1 MRIFDGQQDDVDEE
15 EPPRSRSSQISV
27 KPDPRKYNHF
37 DFADGSDP
45 RDAPKA
51 ASNRPKSKHDS
62 QWSFDD
68 FVSPSKPQPSKTIR
82 AQEVRHWDTD
92 NEVAGQETPIKP
104 QGKGRR
110 DAQTHFELQDDGE
123 EVAHQDR
130 HYKRGSKQNDNQR
143 LYSNRLFDQA
153 EADDASNALGNITN
167 LKGRGNTFD
176 AHWQMTDDPK
186 AAAPADREP
195 VGQNRQKAVKMMDA
209 NWSNYDES
217 PKQPKKKE
225 NIPQDKDP
233 KDTGIH
239 IAGDGMGGRKG
250 TNRDWFFGGGD

>member
-1 MRIFDGQQDDVDEE
+1 MQTHCGFIPENPNDPLYKETVAAMR
-15 EPPRSRSSQISV
+15 
-27 KPDPRKYNHF
+27 
-37 DFADGSDP
+37 
-45 RDAPKA
+45 
-51 ASNRPKSKHDS
+51 
-62 QWSFDD
+62 
-68 FVSPSKPQPSKTIR
+68 
-82 AQEVRHWDTD
+82 
-92 NEVAGQETPIKP
+92 EVAEYCKDNRQNFRYETGQETPIKP